1 MSAFLFIVR
10 FIAQPHQSTN
20 VQAETA
26 FNQGHF
32 NLMTAAFAPHQ
43 TIPVV
48 GAHRD
53 APAAAPVAA
62 QTSVHASHLESLIG
76 NTPLL
81 AFRSVTAHLPD
92 TIRIYA
98 KAEWTNPGGSV
109 KDRAAANI
117 IRQAEQS
124 GQLRPGMTLVDSTSG
139 NTGIAYAMLGAAK
152 GYKIKLFIPA
162 NASPERIAILRAYGA
177 ELVLT
182 DPLEG
187 SDGAIRAVRALVAAE
202 PDHYFYADQY
212 NNPANWQAH
221 YNTTGVEIWNQ
232 TQGAVTHFLAGL
244 GTSGTLMGT
253 GRRLKDYNPDVQ
265 IIALQPDSPF
275 HGLEGLKH
283 MPTAIKP
290 GIYDE
295 FFPDRQLGISTEET
309 HIMARRLAREEGY
322 LVGISAA
329 SAMVGSLQIAQELAD
344 RGDSGVIVTLF
355 PDNAYKYL
363 SDKLWLEK

>member
-1 MSAFLFIVR
+1 
-10 FIAQPHQSTN
+10 
-20 VQAETA
+20 
-26 FNQGHF
+26 
-32 NLMTAAFAPHQ
+32 MTLTLNAP
-43 TIPVV
+43 IPALSY
-48 GAHRD
+48 GRD
-53 APAAAPVAA
+53 IDD
-62 QTSVHASHLESLIG
+62 LIG

-81 AFRSVTAHLPD
+81 GFRSVTAHLPD
-92 TIRIYA
+92 NVAVYA

-109 KDRAAANI
+109 KDRAASNI
-117 IRQAEQS
+117 IRQAERS
-124 GQLRPGMTLVDSTSG
+124 GALRPGKVILDSTSG

-152 GYKIKLFIPA
+152 GYRVKLFVPA
-162 NASPERIAILRAYGA
+162 NVSPERIAILNAYGA
-177 ELVLT
+177 ELELT

-187 SDGAIRAVRALVAAE
+187 SDGAIRAVRELAAAE
-202 PDHYFYADQY
+202 PERYFYADQY

-221 YNTTGVEIWNQ
+221 YNTTGVEIWEQ
-232 TQGAVTHFLAGL
+232 TGGTVTHFVAGL

-295 FFPDRQLGISTEET
+295 YFPDRQIGVSTEATYE
-309 HIMARRLAREEGY
+309 IARRLAREEGY

-329 SAMVGSLQIAQELAD
+329 SAMVGALQVAEELA
-344 RGDSGVIVTLF
+344 GAGEPGVIVTLL

-363 SDKLWLEK
+363 SETFWQK

>member
-1 MSAFLFIVR
+1 MTLTIDY
-10 FIAQPHQSTN
+10 PT
-20 VQAETA
+20 T
-26 FNQGHF
+26 
-32 NLMTAAFAPHQ
+32 TAAA
-43 TIPVV
+43 
-48 GAHRD
+48 ARD
-53 APAAAPVAA
+53 
-62 QTSVHASHLESLIG
+62 LESLIG

-81 AFRSVTAHLPD
+81 AFPRITAHLPEN
-92 TIRIYA
+92 IAIYA

-117 IRQAEQS
+117 IRQAERD
-124 GQLRPGMTLVDSTSG
+124 GKLRPGMTIMDSTSG

-152 GYKIKLFIPA
+152 GYRVKLFIPA

-177 ELVLT
+177 ELELT

-187 SDGAIRAVRALVAAE
+187 SDGAIRAVRALAAAH
-202 PDHYFYADQY
+202 PDAYFYADQY

-221 YNTTGVEIWNQ
+221 YQSTGVEIWEQ
-232 TQGAVTHFLAGL
+232 TGGTVTHFLAGL

-253 GRRLKDYNPDVQ
+253 GRRLKDYDPAVQ

-295 FFPDRQLGISTEET
+295 FFPDRQIGISTEDT
-309 HIMARRLAREEGY
+309 HEMARRLAREEGY

-329 SAMVGSLQIAQELAD
+329 AAMVGSLKVAEELAAH
-344 RGDSGVIVTLF
+344 GEPGVIVTLF
-355 PDNAYKYL
+355 ADNAYKYL
-363 SDKLWLEK
+363 SDVLWRE